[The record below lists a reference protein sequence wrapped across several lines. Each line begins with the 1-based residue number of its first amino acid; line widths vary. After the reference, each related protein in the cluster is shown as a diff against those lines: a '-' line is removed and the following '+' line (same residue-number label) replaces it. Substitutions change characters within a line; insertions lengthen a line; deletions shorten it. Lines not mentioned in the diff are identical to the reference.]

1 VRHITHREPTAEEC
15 TAKARVIA
23 FETLDGIK
31 RYGYA
36 CWYPQMGGYGGRCVV
51 VFDEPQGP
59 NDCFD
64 AYVWHDGEFPFGPD
78 TEDNPREIHHCAAEQ
93 FVRFGEAVAA
103 MQEKHCG
110 PVVS

>member
-51 VFDEPQGP
+51 VFDEPQG
-59 NDCFD
+59 
-64 AYVWHDGEFPFGPD
+64 EFPFGPD